1 MAERWLSGPVEG
13 VPAPLQPVAHALLQ
27 ARDDVAAVVGGLSPD
42 AIWARQGA
50 SASIGFHAI
59 HLAGATDRLFTY
71 ARGEAL
77 SDAQRKAAGDEARAT
92 GLDAAAIVARL
103 DAAVEAA
110 LAQLRVTPVETLTA
124 FRGVGRAQAPSTV
137 LGLLFHAAEHASRHA
152 GQVATLAK
160 IGAGTPQG

>member
-13 VPAPLQPVAHALLQ
+13 VPALLQPVAHALLQ
-27 ARDDVAAVVGGLSPD
+27 ARDDVAAVVGGLSPE
-42 AIWARQGA
+42 AIWARPGA
-50 SASIGFHAI
+50 SASIGFHAV
-59 HLAGATDRLFTY
+59 HLAGATDRLCTY

-77 SDAQRKAAGDEARAT
+77 SDAQRKAAGEEARVS

-103 DAAVEAA
+103 DAAVDAA

-124 FRGVGRAQAPSTV
+124 FRGVGRAQAPSSV

-160 IGAGTPQG
+160 MMAR